1 MDQKK
6 KIRVVVIIP
15 VVVTLLVLAGVV
27 TLVLIAGSAKP
38 ASVAEVPVI
47 EGMSGA
53 AAGAGLPVGVANA
66 PGSIASDQGYAGT
79 GYAGD
84 GVPPQEIAGPSCAFD
99 FLIGQT
105 SDQAVAQ
112 ISPLGRPYRVLTP
125 GMMVTQDY
133 SAERINLMIDENGMV
148 QSVDCG

>member
-1 MDQKK
+1 
-6 KIRVVVIIP
+6 
-15 VVVTLLVLAGVV
+15 VVTLLVLAGAV

-38 ASVAEVPVI
+38 TTEVTATPFV
-47 EGMSGA
+47 GMSGA
-53 AAGAGLPVGVANA
+53 VAGADLPVGVANA
-66 PGSIASDQGYAGT
+66 PGSIGGDQGYT
-79 GYAGD
+79 ESGYAGD
-84 GVPPQEIAGPSCAFD
+84 GVPPQEVAGPSCAFD

-105 SDQAVAQ
+105 SDQAVEQ

-125 GMMVTQDY
+125 GSMVTQDY

>member
-1 MDQKK
+1 MDKKK

-15 VVVTLLVLAGVV
+15 VVVTLLVLGGVV

-38 ASVAEVPVI
+38 STVAEIQVI
-47 EGMSGA
+47 EGMSGV

-66 PGSIASDQGYAGT
+66 PGSIGGNP

-84 GVPPQEIAGPSCAFD
+84 GVPPQEVAGPSCAFD

-112 ISPLGRPYRVLTP
+112 ITPMGRPYRVLTP
-125 GMMVTQDY
+125 GSMVTQDY
-133 SAERINLMIDENGMV
+133 SAERINLMIDESGMV

>member
-38 ASVAEVPVI
+38 TTEATAVPF
-47 EGMSGA
+47 EGVSGA
-53 AAGAGLPVGVANA
+53 AAGADLSVGVANA
-66 PGSIASDQGYAGT
+66 PGSIGGNPGYT
-79 GYAGD
+79 GD
-84 GVPPQEIAGPSCAFD
+84 GVPPQEVAGPSCAFD

-112 ISPLGRPYRVLTP
+112 ITPMGRPYRVLTP
-125 GMMVTQDY
+125 GSMVTQDY
-133 SAERINLMIDENGMV
+133 SAERINLMIDENGIV

>member
-27 TLVLIAGSAKP
+27 TLVLIASSAKP
-38 ASVAEVPVI
+38 TTEVTAVPF

-53 AAGAGLPVGVANA
+53 AAGADLPVGVANA
-66 PGSIASDQGYAGT
+66 PGSIGANP

-84 GVPPQEIAGPSCAFD
+84 GVPPQEVAGPSCAFD

-112 ISPLGRPYRVLTP
+112 ISPLGRPYRVLSP

-133 SAERINLMIDENGMV
+133 SAERINLMIDENGIV